1 MRVLDRLRFADK
13 VFSGSITGR
22 IIDSIIICII
32 TFLFCLV
39 FRMPYSLLIAVI
51 VGVTNIIP
59 FFGPF
64 IGGIPCG
71 LLILMESPL
80 KCLYFVIFIILLQ
93 QFDGNILAP
102 RILSSSVGLSGFWV
116 LFSILLFGGLYGV
129 LGMLIGTPLF
139 AVIYSII
146 RDLVNYMLHRRSLP
160 RDAWRYQDVSTLKP
174 GAVSEVPSTPE
185 KTEDP

>member
-1 MRVLDRLRFADK
+1 MLDRLRYADK

-22 IIDSIIICII
+22 IIDSLIIGLI

-39 FRMPYSLLIAVI
+39 LRMPYALLVSVI

-102 RILSSSVGLSGFWV
+102 PDSQLLGGTVGL
-116 LFSILLFGGLYGV
+116 L
-129 LGMLIGTPLF
+129 
-139 AVIYSII
+139 
-146 RDLVNYMLHRRSLP
+146 
-160 RDAWRYQDVSTLKP
+160 
-174 GAVSEVPSTPE
+174 GAVLHSCSSAGSTE
-185 KTEDP
+185 